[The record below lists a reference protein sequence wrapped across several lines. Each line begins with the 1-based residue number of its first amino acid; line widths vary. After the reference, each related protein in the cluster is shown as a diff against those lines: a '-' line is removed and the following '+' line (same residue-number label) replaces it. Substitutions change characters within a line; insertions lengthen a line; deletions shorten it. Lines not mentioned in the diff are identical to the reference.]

1 MQSVFVLALR
11 GHLLLSLPVQSIA
24 IWHQLITLLELAELA
39 LRQLSD
45 PVKQW
50 SVAQF
55 TQIKG
60 LRHQLRWQLAS
71 IYLHW

>member
-11 GHLLLSLPVQSIA
+11 GHLLLSLPVQGIA
-24 IWHQLITLLELAELA
+24 EWRQPITLLELAEFT
-39 LRQLSD
+39 LRQLTD

-50 SVAQF
+50 SVAQI
-55 TQIKG
+55 TQIKW